1 MEDAMIETLM
11 DKIKSAAMKSMK
23 RIGDQSRRFQEIVYG
38 KGMETFSRMNLKA
51 NKTKDKINQMRDSIK
66 KKH

>member
-66 KKH
+66 KKN

>member
-1 MEDAMIETLM
+1 
-11 DKIKSAAMKSMK
+11 MKSMK

-66 KKH
+66 KKN

>member
-1 MEDAMIETLM
+1 MIETVM
-11 DKIKSAAMKSMK
+11 DKIKGAAMKSMK

-38 KGMETFSRMNLKA
+38 KGMETFNRMYLRA
-51 NKTKDKINQMRDSIK
+51 NKTKDKINQMKNSIQ

>member
-1 MEDAMIETLM
+1 MIETVI
-11 DKIKSAAMKSMK
+11 DKIKGSALKSVK

-38 KGMETFSRMNLKA
+38 KGKKTFSRMNLRA
-51 NKTKDKINQMRDSIK
+51 NKTKDKIHQMRDSIQ